1 MWLVGHH
8 VMIADLYYYG
18 LWVKFSD
25 RFIICCVMQN
35 NQKES
40 RLSRF
45 KATSLSGDKKYH
57 GKKLQESL
65 ERQRSHRSNAIS
77 NKRGNSGGNLVS
89 NFEFV
94 YHFLHF
100 MI

>member
-1 MWLVGHH
+1 
-8 VMIADLYYYG
+8 
-18 LWVKFSD
+18 
-25 RFIICCVMQN
+25 MQN
-35 NQKES
+35 TQKES

-65 ERQRSHRSNAIS
+65 ERQRSHRSDAIS
-77 NKRGNSGGNLVS
+77 NKRGNIIGNLVS

-94 YHFLHF
+94 YELPLF
-100 MI
+100 MV